1 MSVNFNW
8 FKTYNIREYNSYG
21 GWTPG
26 CDVFSIEYDEDSDC
40 MSVSY
45 TSRTKIQNTIERI
58 TGKMIP
64 SLDES
69 REFDTPESI
78 HSILIKPEELSVMMD
93 QVLASE
99 EMIED
104 KDDVKDRI
112 ELFKKLADNGFYI
125 TFDVN

>member
-8 FKTYNIREYNSYG
+8 FKTYSIREYNSYG

-26 CDVFSIEYDEDSDC
+26 FDIFSIEYDKDSDAT
-40 MSVSY
+40 SVAYS
-45 TSRTKIQNTIERI
+45 TRTKIQNTIERI

-64 SLDES
+64 IIDES
-69 REFDTPESI
+69 REFDTPEDI
-78 HSILIKPEELSVMMD
+78 HSILIKPEELSIMMG

-104 KDDVKDRI
+104 KDDIKDRI
-112 ELFKKLADNGFYI
+112 ELFKKLADDGFYI
-125 TFDVN
+125 TFDTN